1 MHHLA
6 TGESEVSD
14 LVLPSLQQDVG
25 GFQIAMD
32 DVEAPQVTKALA
44 DLPEHIQYFPLPL
57 RTLLLIAALQ
67 QVPEVASLAIL
78 GHDVEI
84 SVILGMNVGVL
95 GRHPR
100 IRRCWG
106 VSTV

>member
-1 MHHLA
+1 
-6 TGESEVSD
+6 
-14 LVLPSLQQDVG
+14 
-25 GFQIAMD
+25 MD
-32 DVEAPQVTKALA
+32 YVEAPQIPKSLA

-57 RTLLLIAALQ
+57 GTLLLIATLE
-67 QVPEVASLAIL
+67 QVPEVSPLAIL

-84 SVILGMNVGVL
+84 SVILGMFGWVL

-106 VSTV
+106 ASIV